1 MQLNAARLCLDCEE
15 VHEQR
20 TCPVCSSESFAYISR
35 WIPTP
40 EPRTRVPPPETRETT
55 DVYRQLLGTASAP
68 DGSTPGTRR
77 WLARGVLGL
86 AAVGIA
92 GWAWNRK
99 PAAITPVAPDRSK
112 TSETTHKAK

>member
-40 EPRTRVPPPETRETT
+40 EPRTRVQTTETRETT
-55 DVYRQLLGTASAP
+55 DVYRQLLGTAGPP
-68 DGSTPGTRR
+68 DGSKSGSRR

-99 PAAITPVAPDRSK
+99 PTGATTQAEPEPSK
-112 TSETTHKAK
+112 KT